1 MEIFLEVLKKVTV
14 FMIIGKTILNLGVG
28 KEFEKYIKSIM
39 AFMVILQ
46 IWAGINSTLQVGWR
60 ENEKGDKGDFYS
72 SWEEEMKDFEQKL
85 RLQQKEIEAN
95 WKEKQP
101 LEEEVKEE
109 EMEEKKRIQI
119 EKIKIG

>member
-1 MEIFLEVLKKVTV
+1 
-14 FMIIGKTILNLGVG
+14 MIIGKTILNLGVG

-109 EMEEKKRIQI
+109 EMEEKKKIQI